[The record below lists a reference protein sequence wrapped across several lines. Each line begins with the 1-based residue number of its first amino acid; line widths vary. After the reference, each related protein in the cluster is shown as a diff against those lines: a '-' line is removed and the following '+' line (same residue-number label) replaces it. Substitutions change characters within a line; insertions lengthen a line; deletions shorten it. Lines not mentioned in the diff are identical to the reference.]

1 MVLVKL
7 AKYVILH
14 AILVTLVNPVTHVML
29 ATLAMEHAKHANYAI
44 RVKHV
49 IHHAILVILVNLVI
63 HAMEHAKHA
72 NYAIHVKVLV
82 ILVKRAIIYVKRATH
97 VEYFEVMRD

>member
-1 MVLVKL
+1 
-7 AKYVILH
+7 VIH
-14 AILVTLVNPVTHVML
+14 VNLVT
-29 ATLAMEHAKHANYAI
+29 
-44 RVKHV
+44 
-49 IHHAILVILVNLVI
+49 HAILVILANPVI

-82 ILVKRAIIYVKRATH
+82 ILVKYAIIYVKRATH